1 MNTSSP
7 ANQNDITNPDPKTVC
22 LASCR
27 KILTQIEQT
36 KNTILAEFR
45 EAIEQHEHLLHLALN
60 EAEALAWQTDFPQ
73 LVFPTLASEKAQT
86 VAAWYARQKSM
97 LRTNSSL
104 AFAA

>member
-1 MNTSSP
+1 MNTSSH
-7 ANQNDITNPDPKTVC
+7 ANEKDITKPDRKTAC

-36 KNTILAEFR
+36 KNEILAEFT
-45 EAIEQHEHLLHLALN
+45 EAIERHEHVLHLALN

-73 LVFPTLASEKAQT
+73 LVFPTLATEKAQT

-97 LRTNSSL
+97 QRTNSSL